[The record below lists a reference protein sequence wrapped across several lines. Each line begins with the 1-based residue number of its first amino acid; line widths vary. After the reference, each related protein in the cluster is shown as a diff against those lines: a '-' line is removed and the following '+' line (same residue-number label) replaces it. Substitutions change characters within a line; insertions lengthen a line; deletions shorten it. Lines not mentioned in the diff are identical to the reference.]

1 MSIIYVII
9 CTTQCTMYWHCLSAD
24 PYDYTSNLPYI
35 VTFPKANVTEDDAGA
50 SVMSLPILINI
61 TNDDVL
67 EGVEFIQ
74 ICIMVTAH
82 NFSVMI
88 GPQDLVNVT
97 IVDDDSKCS
106 ISLAWKMYLVR
117 KLGET

>member
-1 MSIIYVII
+1 MHCY
-9 CTTQCTMYWHCLSAD
+9 CLSAD
-24 PYDYTSNLPYI
+24 PYDYTSNLPYT
-35 VTFPKANVTEDDAGA
+35 VTFPKANVTDDAGP

-74 ICIMVTAH
+74 MCIMVTAH

-88 GPQDLVNVT
+88 GSQDLVNVT
-97 IVDDDSKCS
+97 IVDDDSKWS
-106 ISLAWKMYLVR
+106 ISLAWKCICS
-117 KLGET
+117 TN